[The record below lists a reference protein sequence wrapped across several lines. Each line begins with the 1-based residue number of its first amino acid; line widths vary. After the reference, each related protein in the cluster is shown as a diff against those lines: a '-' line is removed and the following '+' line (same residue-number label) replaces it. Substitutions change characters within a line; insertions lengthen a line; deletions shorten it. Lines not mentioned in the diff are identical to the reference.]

1 MIAPTHFMVDR
12 QRAGVRSLAAVVPLA
27 VLSLCSCAQD
37 DGGVVAQ
44 VGERV
49 ITAADLREFV
59 AGLSGKAGEETPGAE
74 QGRVHLRTMIDR
86 ELMLLEARNQEL
98 DNSIAYLTR
107 IDRARRAK
115 LLSLF
120 EDRTIR
126 ISVDDAEL
134 DDFIDKERLNRA
146 IRIADIKVPDLEAA
160 QAAVEEIR
168 AGADFSDVARKRSTN
183 RETAVRGGDVGRYVM
198 KGQMIFP
205 LEQALFP
212 LALGEVSEPIRIGR
226 SYAIFKILDET
237 TVDLNTQ
244 QKAEALRGLREAKF
258 RAARD
263 SVVAELKREY
273 KLRVHQDGMKQF
285 VEALLR
291 GARTGGDDPFDMVL
305 YSFDGGEVTAA
316 DFLKVAKDSRR
327 NVPASLDDA
336 EKVIAFAERNVL
348 PDILIVEAAV
358 RGGIDSEPEFV
369 AWAEEQGEQVLVR
382 GLRAKHLMERVDITE
397 ADIRAYY
404 EANADRFLHPEQI
417 EVQEILVE
425 SESEALRLTELVEG
439 GASLAELAGR
449 HSIRSREVR
458 DEEGRFHVH
467 QHESPQFGG
476 FVEHAVAAEIGVL
489 TGPVPVQEGYSV
501 FKVLSRERKRETFE
515 EARKRAQSQL
525 RRKLHKEEFNEYLE
539 TLRERYQSLVTVNEE
554 AATAALADR

>member
-1 MIAPTHFMVDR
+1 MVDR
-12 QRAGVRSLAAVVPLA
+12 QRAGVRSLAVVVPLA
-27 VLSLCSCAQD
+27 VLSLCSCAPEE
-37 DGGVVAQ
+37 DGGAVAQ
-44 VGERV
+44 VGERE
-49 ITAADLREFV
+49 ITAAELREFV
-59 AGLSGKAGEETPGAE
+59 AGLTEKAKEKAPGAG
-74 QGRVHLRTMIDR
+74 QGRVHLRTMIDK

-98 DNSIAYLTR
+98 DHSIAYFTR
-107 IDRARRAK
+107 MNRARRAK
-115 LLSLF
+115 LINLF
-120 EDRTIR
+120 EDRAIQV
-126 ISVDDAEL
+126 SVDDTEIAE
-134 DDFIDKERLNRA
+134 FIERERLNKA
-146 IRIADIKVPDLEAA
+146 IRIADIRVPDLEAA
-160 QAAVEEIR
+160 QAAIGEIR
-168 AGADFSDVARKRSTN
+168 AGADFADVARKRSTN

-198 KGQMIFP
+198 HGQMIFP
-205 LEQALFP
+205 LEKALFP

-244 QKAEALRGLREAKF
+244 QKAQALRGLREAKF

-263 SVVAELKREY
+263 SVIAELKREY

-285 VEALLR
+285 VDALLR
-291 GARTGGDDPFDMVL
+291 GAPTGGDDPFEMVL
-305 YSFDGGEVTAA
+305 YSFEGGEITAA
-316 DFLKVAKDSRR
+316 DFLKVAKDSKR
-327 NVPASLDDA
+327 NVLSSLDDA
-336 EKVIAFAERNVL
+336 DKVTAFAESNIV

-382 GLRAKHLMERVDITE
+382 GLRAKHLREQVNITE
-397 ADIRAYY
+397 ADVRAYY
-404 EANADRFLHPEQI
+404 EANAQRFLHPEQI

-476 FVEHAVAAEIGVL
+476 FVEHVVEAEIGVL

-501 FKVLSRERKRETFE
+501 FKVLSRKRKRETFE

-539 TLRERYQSLVTVNEE
+539 TLRERYQSLVTVDEE
-554 AATAALADR
+554 AAAAALSDK